1 MKQYKKKRVAKYRA
15 PEMITGLMYGAS
27 VFTVHWW
34 AMGYVY
40 NDIKVHMNN
49 VRGLRMVPRSAAR

>member
-1 MKQYKKKRVAKYRA
+1 
-15 PEMITGLMYGAS
+15 MIKGLMYGAS
-27 VFTVHWW
+27 VHWW

-40 NDIKVHMNN
+40 DNIKVNMNN